1 MFAVSGLLCDYGKHF
16 ISYDLLFIMIF
27 VGIEI
32 YEMKFTSHF
41 FKKLKYHE
49 IAIYFKHFFLFII
62 ISCFDCLDY
71 DVEIKRMS
79 LNFILSNFYVDY
91 FHPNKKK
98 TPPPPCSAAYGDG
111 K

>member
-49 IAIYFKHFFLFII
+49 IAIYFKHFFYSSTFHALTVWIMMW
-62 ISCFDCLDY
+62 
-71 DVEIKRMS
+71 R
-79 LNFILSNFYVDY
+79 SNEC
-91 FHPNKKK
+91 H
-98 TPPPPCSAAYGDG
+98 
-111 K
+111 